1 MTHMPYEDT
10 KLGIHEDGPSRNAA
24 PQEAPGR
31 TPNSAEGK
39 DEERRM
45 PGGEPGKTPGSAEG
59 EDEPSRRPSQPPY

>member
-1 MTHMPYEDT
+1 MDHMPYEDT
-10 KLGIHEDGPSRNAA
+10 KLGDYKDPARREAGPE
-24 PQEAPGR
+24 QAPGR

-59 EDEPSRRPSQPPY
+59 EDDSRRPSPPPY